1 MGIRFFFFT
10 VAISLL
16 TTKPTQTMEKLFT
29 AQSSVFFMMG
39 FSIGILVAGT
49 VYVKRYLDLKKKLR
63 NLSVEMN
70 DLLVLAN
77 KYLRLIKLGL
87 YREDILTHS
96 FEILGTPS
104 QRKQL
109 KVIDTTRNQILQELK
124 AEILS
129 KSEISNICK
138 PQP

>member
-1 MGIRFFFFT
+1 
-10 VAISLL
+10 
-16 TTKPTQTMEKLFT
+16 MEKLFT
-29 AQSSVFFMMG
+29 AQSIVFFMMG

-109 KVIDTTRNQILQELK
+109 KVIDTTRNQIFQELK

-138 PQP
+138 TQP